1 MATVEEPLRP
11 PFLKVTST
19 DHGAWVLLSST
30 LLLILAIM
38 VAAVTLISRFRVLG
52 KIVCCDWLILMSSIF
67 FIAQST
73 FVNIACKNGLGRHR
87 DTLDEATFQSFSKSI
102 YVSQILSV
110 VALAATKASVA
121 LLIIRIRPLKRVLQ
135 ACRGLLAVI
144 TVWLA
149 AGVISLAFQCNVPR
163 PWIFSDGRCL
173 NLRAL
178 YIGLGVGSILTD
190 ISLVIIPFF
199 LVFQVQ
205 LPTKKRLTIAS
216 FFGTK
221 IIVPI
226 FTTVTLSTQNP
237 YFDTTPPDN
246 TWLAVKPTIWAQAT
260 ICLSLITTCLP
271 SLKRV
276 MADFQT
282 GLMAGTV
289 TEYFEFSISGGG
301 ASCAAVIPKTLVS
314 RPPIPEK
321 RAASNTSLGDG
332 TIDDTDSGG
341 PGHSGRT
348 RRRSSHGHGV
358 EGTAYMHSITHIR
371 GADQPCNT
379 TTITGENNTQNPQEN
394 VDGVDNPNNAI
405 VQTIGYEVRY
415 DNENNEGEQRTSN
428 DKAGDQPPNA
438 GPSKGQAINDPSNMC

>member
-87 DTLDEATFQSFSKSI
+87 DTLDEATFQSFSK
-102 YVSQILSV
+102 V
-110 VALAATKASVA
+110 
-121 LLIIRIRPLKRVLQ
+121 R
-135 ACRGLLAVI
+135 
-144 TVWLA
+144 
-149 AGVISLAFQCNVPR
+149 
-163 PWIFSDGRCL
+163 
-173 NLRAL
+173 
-178 YIGLGVGSILTD
+178 
-190 ISLVIIPFF
+190 
-199 LVFQVQ
+199 